1 MPSHESYNVRLHI
14 LSPIHIGS
22 GQELDPFSYVI
33 RDNKLL
39 IIDMAKWI
47 ENYSDKET
55 LYQKMDSEDY
65 IDLRNYIAKNFN
77 DNNAVLSTIDVKSSE
92 VIRTYKKAVY
102 DKTSSNQA
110 LINFMTRN
118 EITKTPY
125 IPGSS
130 IKGAIRTAIA
140 NIFVI
145 SANIKSGD
153 SYKSGYD
160 KKIFGNP
167 TVDPMKNLK
176 ISDVSLDKF
185 GSVIFEAR
193 EHSSKENKT
202 PKGSYEAAVSLCQTN
217 LSVVYPLKLSL
228 NPFVLHG
235 KTIDAKFLLDS
246 LHRFYMPKFIKEYEK
261 FYKDESYKD
270 IRQAIAPLN
279 MEAVRLKTNEAFVRI
294 GHFSHV
300 ECVTLDNIRSPK
312 TRMKDGKPLPWG
324 KTRTLANGIYPFG
337 WVKLE
342 FVNLKS
348 KPRPQIDWPFSLQ
361 EIENIIQAKK
371 ESIIKA
377 NKAAEVA
384 ALEAREA
391 EEKRL
396 AEEKRKAALEAMSPE
411 ERDIATVNDPEITEN
426 QVVEIYNRIDDF
438 SENNKTKLAL
448 ALKAYWEVLGKWKK
462 AKGKKTKGILKQIDR
477 VEKVKSILGEKQSRS
492 LATKKEQ

>member
-1 MPSHESYNVRLHI
+1 MPNHESYNVRLHI
-14 LSPIHIGS
+14 LSPIHVGS

-39 IIDMAKWI
+39 IIDLAKWI

-55 LYQKMDSEDY
+55 LYQKMDSDDY

-77 DNNAVLSTIDVKSSE
+77 DNNTVLSTIGVESSE
-92 VIRTYKKAVY
+92 VVRTYKKAVY
-102 DKTSSNQA
+102 DKTSRNQA

-118 EITKTPY
+118 EITKIPY
-125 IPGSS
+125 LPGSS

-140 NIFVI
+140 NRFVI

-153 SYKSGYD
+153 SYNYNN
-160 KKIFGNP
+160 KIFGKP
-167 TVDPMKNLK
+167 TDDPMKNLK
-176 ISDVSLDKF
+176 ISDISLEKF

-193 EHSSKENKT
+193 EHSSKDKKT
-202 PKGSYEAAVSLCQTN
+202 PKGSYEVAVSFCQTDTP
-217 LSVVYPLKLSL
+217 VVYPLKMSL
-228 NPFVLHG
+228 KPFALHR
-235 KTIDAKFLLDS
+235 KTVDIKFLIDS
-246 LHRFYMPKFIKEYEK
+246 LHRFYMPKFIEEYEK

-279 MEAVRLKTNEAFVRI
+279 MEALRLKTNEAFVRI

-300 ECVTLDNIRSPK
+300 ECVTLDKIRSPK
-312 TRMKDGKPLPWG
+312 TRKGKDGKPLPWG

-348 KPRPQIDWPFSLQ
+348 KPRPQINWPFSLQ
-361 EIENIIQAKK
+361 ELENIIQAKK

-384 ALEAREA
+384 AVEAREA
-391 EEKRL
+391 EIKRL
-396 AEEKRKAALEAMSPE
+396 NEEKRKAALEAMTPE
-411 ERDIATVNDPEITEN
+411 EREISEIRDPSVLESR
-426 QVVEIYNRIDDF
+426 VVEIYNRIDDF
-438 SENNKTKLAL
+438 SEENKTKLAS
-448 ALKAYWEVLGKWKK
+448 ALKLYWEKHGKWEKK
-462 AKGKKTKGILKQIDR
+462 MCSKKQWAKVQKVKGILRKD
-477 VEKVKSILGEKQSRS
+477 
-492 LATKKEQ
+492 